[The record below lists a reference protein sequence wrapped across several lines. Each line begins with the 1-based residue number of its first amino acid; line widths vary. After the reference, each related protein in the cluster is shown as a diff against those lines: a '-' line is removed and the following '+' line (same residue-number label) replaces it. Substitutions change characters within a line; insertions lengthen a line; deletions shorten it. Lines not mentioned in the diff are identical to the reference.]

1 MSFREIFVTL
11 IIFCGTFFSAAR
23 ILASDWQ
30 RVSYMPKVEHYRAA
44 EQATE
49 CSVYRSVK
57 EQSEQ
62 KISYNRKVLGESMR
76 ALELARRDLDACA
89 SSKGVSSTGGE
100 KEVLIAEL

>member
-1 MSFREIFVTL
+1 
-11 IIFCGTFFSAAR
+11 
-23 ILASDWQ
+23 
-30 RVSYMPKVEHYRAA
+30 YMPKVEHDRAA
-44 EQATE
+44 EQPTE

-100 KEVLIAEL
+100 KEVLIAELCPGLYESWLRPSYKVRMVAQDLR